1 MKEVYAEFLESGNSR
16 SFSLLYNKYAD
27 MLYAYGMK
35 IVPDD
40 YLVSEAIQSLYV
52 YIYEKR
58 ARLQVPDSIN
68 AYLCVSLRRI
78 LLKEIEKF
86 RQTRHESIEDDKAES
101 YSFEL
106 EIDIESALIQSELK
120 KEQLD
125 TLQKALNKLS
135 AKQREAIYLKYYQ
148 NMTNEQ
154 IAEVMKINNQ
164 SVRNLISQSLGSLRK
179 REVASIFINFIIPF
193 I

>member
-1 MKEVYAEFLESGNSR
+1 M
-16 SFSLLYNKYAD
+16 
-27 MLYAYGMK
+27 
-35 IVPDD
+35 
-40 YLVSEAIQSLYV
+40 
-52 YIYEKR
+52 
-58 ARLQVPDSIN
+58 
-68 AYLCVSLRRI
+68 
-78 LLKEIEKF
+78 LKEIEKF

-154 IAEVMKINNQ
+154 IA
-164 SVRNLISQSLGSLRK
+164 
-179 REVASIFINFIIPF
+179 
-193 I
+193 

>member
-1 MKEVYAEFLESGNSR
+1 M
-16 SFSLLYNKYAD
+16 
-27 MLYAYGMK
+27 
-35 IVPDD
+35 
-40 YLVSEAIQSLYV
+40 
-52 YIYEKR
+52 
-58 ARLQVPDSIN
+58 
-68 AYLCVSLRRI
+68 
-78 LLKEIEKF
+78 
-86 RQTRHESIEDDKAES
+86 
-101 YSFEL
+101 
-106 EIDIESALIQSELK
+106 
-120 KEQLD
+120 
-125 TLQKALNKLS
+125 QKALNKLS